1 MNDSAPRIVAVGDLT
16 ADLIVEV
23 PELPIRADDFL
34 LAEQVGLEP
43 GGSANLLILLARLGA
58 SAVALGTLG
67 ADLWGDQVYQI
78 LKSEGVDPSPIR
90 REGTTSVAL
99 VLVDA
104 RGRHSFVGSYGKGK
118 PLLLGD
124 RETRIII
131 GADALFTSGYSL
143 AEARLRNLT
152 LQALEV
158 AGQAG
163 IPRFFDPGP
172 AFKSL
177 QPEVQRRALAC
188 SDVMLLTEEELLEL
202 SLSGPH
208 TVVVKRGAAGCRVY
222 AEGSEAVEIPG
233 LTGPVRDTTAAGD
246 CFAAGYIWAKLQ
258 GRCPEECAR
267 LANCAGAAAVGKLGG
282 GRNVPTVEELR
293 ELILQ
298 DGRGIEI

>member
-104 RGRHSFVGSYGKGK
+104 RGRHSFVGSYGKGST
-118 PLLLGD
+118 L
-124 RETRIII
+124 
-131 GADALFTSGYSL
+131 TSWKSF
-143 AEARLRNLT
+143 ARNFPSMLSEST
-152 LQALEV
+152 H
-158 AGQAG
+158 
-163 IPRFFDPGP
+163 PRFSSTGFRESHP
-172 AFKSL
+172 
-177 QPEVQRRALAC
+177 RR
-188 SDVMLLTEEELLEL
+188 
-202 SLSGPH
+202 
-208 TVVVKRGAAGCRVY
+208 
-222 AEGSEAVEIPG
+222 
-233 LTGPVRDTTAAGD
+233 
-246 CFAAGYIWAKLQ
+246 
-258 GRCPEECAR
+258 GRE
-267 LANCAGAAAVGKLGG
+267 K
-282 GRNVPTVEELR
+282 
-293 ELILQ
+293 
-298 DGRGIEI
+298 